1 MGNEKAETCMMRS
14 AAVVEKIAAAD
25 EITAGKKIAAEKIAA
40 AGTVAA
46 DLSGRVGGGE
56 NDSGAAM
63 ALRDVLDPSDVR
75 ETVGLHDEIG
85 EARDAREAAKLYTE
99 VSEARDAREAVGLCD
114 EVGEAHPPDDLLLYA
129 KEFASTAAGQLYLQM
144 QKGDMRAIKLY
155 YDLEERSRRAERTR
169 DEGSGA
175 ERMAR
180 IAAVR
185 RAVFGEAVM
194 EEDRARAMALAE
206 RLALMETEDMPAE
219 IIEDDGDIAADDT
232 EAEMDV

>member
-1 MGNEKAETCMMRS
+1 MGNEKTETCMMRS
-14 AAVVEKIAAAD
+14 AEVVDKIA
-25 EITAGKKIAAEKIAA
+25 
-40 AGTVAA
+40 V
-46 DLSGRVGGGE
+46 
-56 NDSGAAM
+56 
-63 ALRDVLDPSDVR
+63 
-75 ETVGLHDEIG
+75 DEIG
-85 EARDAREAAKLYTE
+85 EVRDVRGA
-99 VSEARDAREAVGLCD
+99 VSPCGEI
-114 EVGEAHPPDDLLLYA
+114 GEAHPPDDLLLYE

-206 RLALMETEDMPAE
+206 RLALMEMEGMPAE
-219 IIEDDGDIAADDT
+219 ITEDDGDIAAEDT